1 MRQNCAVFKF
11 LSVGLMCLTYSFGG
25 FANQTPDLAK
35 KLLGAVAN
43 NDLGAVQQIIGEGAD
58 PRSNNENGISAI
70 DMAVDKGFFDI
81 AHLLLAAQKQN
92 TRGLS
97 KPSKISAEKQSL
109 DQPDGPSVIDTI
121 SDFFKTNV
129 SNASIVKAE
138 PKPVLVEKKKI
149 TNTPDIESN
158 PFTKLTDAILDFLPD
173 GLQDEVETIHN
184 VKPKVLIGSKTG
196 SDEKVIYPV
205 ADLTEA
211 ESPYKIDKV
220 VQVKELPR
228 ALESVKS
235 ITEPVVNVQPV
246 AVAPLPNVKSR
257 NLTQNLLAAQ
267 KQNTQGFSKSS
278 KLSAEKQSLE
288 QPDGPSAID
297 IISDFFKTNVSNAS
311 LVKAEPKPV
320 LVEKKKITNTPD
332 IESNPFT
339 KLTDAILDFL
349 PDGLQ
354 DEVETIHNVKP
365 KVLIGSKTGS
375 DEKVIYPVADLTEA
389 ESPYK
394 IDKVVQVKE
403 LPRALESVKSIT
415 EPVVNVQPVAVAQ
428 LPNIKPR
435 NLTQND
441 LVFGGRGRLDTVFEK
456 VGNRADSCVIK
467 ASQKSVFCIESF
479 NWPSEIQNGFET
491 FGGVS
496 GSGQSIVHYLNGKSV
511 QYHGRFPNQSFNP
524 IASYIMSK
532 FGAPTEAPKTTTAM
546 LGAASQP
553 NRVYRWVT
561 ATTDDQPPVI
571 LEMRE
576 IDDLRWSL
584 PPDRLNGLIRMY
596 RKGEASIFKI
606 LTAADLLLL
615 QIIKG
620 GQQKASSSKG
630 P

>member
-173 GLQDEVETIHN
+173 GLQDEVQTIHN
-184 VKPKVLIGSKTG
+184 VKQISPIGSKTG
-196 SDEKVIYPV
+196 SVEKVIYPV
-205 ADLTEA
+205 ADL
-211 ESPYKIDKV
+211 K
-220 VQVKELPR
+220 
-228 ALESVKS
+228 
-235 ITEPVVNVQPV
+235 
-246 AVAPLPNVKSR
+246 
-257 NLTQNLLAAQ
+257 
-267 KQNTQGFSKSS
+267 
-278 KLSAEKQSLE
+278 
-288 QPDGPSAID
+288 
-297 IISDFFKTNVSNAS
+297 
-311 LVKAEPKPV
+311 
-320 LVEKKKITNTPD
+320 
-332 IESNPFT
+332 
-339 KLTDAILDFL
+339 
-349 PDGLQ
+349 
-354 DEVETIHNVKP
+354 
-365 KVLIGSKTGS
+365 
-375 DEKVIYPVADLTEA
+375 EA

-456 VGNRADSCVIK
+456 VGNGADSCVIK
-467 ASQKSVFCIESF
+467 ASRKSVFCIESF